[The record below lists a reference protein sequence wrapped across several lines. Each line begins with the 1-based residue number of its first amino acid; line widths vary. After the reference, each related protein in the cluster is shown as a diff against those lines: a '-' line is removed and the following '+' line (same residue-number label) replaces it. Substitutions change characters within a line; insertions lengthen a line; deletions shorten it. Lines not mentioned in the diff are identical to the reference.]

1 MLGIAVGMRLK
12 VYVSGGKIVLEHIR
26 DALWYAIHG
35 PKVGY
40 IGFNEL
46 EEESVRKQGRL
57 LSTT

>member
-1 MLGIAVGMRLK
+1 MRLK
-12 VYVSGGKIVLEHIR
+12 VYVSGGKIVLEPIR

>member
-12 VYVSGGKIVLEHIR
+12 VYVSGGKIVLEPIR